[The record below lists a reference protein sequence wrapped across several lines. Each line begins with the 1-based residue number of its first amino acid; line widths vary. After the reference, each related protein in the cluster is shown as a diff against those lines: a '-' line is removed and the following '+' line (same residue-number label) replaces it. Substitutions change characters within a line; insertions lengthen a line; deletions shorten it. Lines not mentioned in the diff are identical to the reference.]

1 MTMNDRIT
9 PRSLTIVAYVLFFG
23 AVFAAP
29 LFLSGF
35 WTNRLATYLVYSI
48 CAVSVAM
55 SWGYAGIL
63 SLGQGL
69 FFGMGAY
76 MMAMS
81 LTLAMPSNNPVPEL
95 MLLNMEPDAVRDLC
109 CITPGSFLWIP
120 FRWIGTGIVAAVVI
134 PVLLSAGIGYVMF
147 KRRTTGVYVSIIT
160 LAFALIGQLLI
171 TNNQP
176 LTGGFNGLANLALL
190 EIGGIEFDPY
200 GPAAYYLVSVTLLV
214 VILLARYV
222 LSGRVGQVLKAITT
236 DDVITPLRKVA
247 PDVPPELA
255 RCVTRMP
262 RRDRRARP
270 GLDEVRAVLVAAAEG
285 RPASTGAR
293 RATIGLA
300 CGVAGAA
307 AIFFGSRAPEVAR
320 PRANA
325 VLVHASASVVYAD
338 APLRAPSKAPP
349 AAEVGTVGAP
359 TASASVASP
368 APVVDAGARPEPSAT
383 GIILSHDRR

>member
-1 MTMNDRIT
+1 MNDRIT
-9 PRSLTIVAYVLFFG
+9 SRNLTIVAYVLFFG

-222 LSGRVGQVLKAITT
+222 LSGRVGQVLKAISEDEARVRYLGYDVRNYKLFIFCFSAAVAGIAGMLFTVTAEFASPSLMATSFSISMVIWAATGGRASLLGACIGALIVNYVGSIASESTT
-236 DDVITPLRKVA
+236 FQPVWPIILG
-247 PDVPPELA
+247 
-255 RCVTRMP
+255 
-262 RRDRRARP
+262 
-270 GLDEVRAVLVAAAEG
+270 GLFIFVVLVMPDG
-285 RPASTGAR
+285 
-293 RATIGLA
+293 I
-300 CGVAGAA
+300 AG
-307 AIFFGSRAPEVAR
+307 IVKTRVAR
-320 PRANA
+320 WSTVRRPR
-325 VLVHASASVVYAD
+325 L
-338 APLRAPSKAPP
+338 P
-349 AAEVGTVGAP
+349 VGGL
-359 TASASVASP
+359 
-368 APVVDAGARPEPSAT
+368 GK
-383 GIILSHDRR
+383 